1 MAINF
6 PNSPSLN
13 DTYSYGGNTWQW
25 DGESW
30 TSLGQTPDA
39 GPQGPQGPSG
49 PAGAGAD
56 LYITANSASNTLTNT
71 INFINTATVTVA
83 VSNTNGITNVA
94 FTSLGGGGGGG
105 SGTGNPGSTRDI
117 FVGDGNTS
125 IYSLNVTPT
134 NENHTLVFIN
144 YILQTNTSYNVVNA
158 NIEFTSPPPTN
169 SDIIVYTIGDSGPQG
184 PQGVVGP
191 QGPQGNF
198 GPQGPQGPSGPTGAA
213 GIGTGNPGAF
223 RDVFTGDG
231 NTTTYV
237 LNVSPT
243 SANHTLIFVDAIL
256 QSNAAYTLANNDEL
270 IFNVAPDA
278 NTKIIAYTIGDSG
291 PQGPTGPSGSSGS
304 VGPQGPQGPR
314 GNPSTYDIFT
324 GDGNTLNF
332 VLSTTPNNANGVLVF
347 VDRVLQ
353 RNVDYSV
360 NNATIVFVS
369 APEANSV
376 VDAYTIE
383 GAGPQGPQGP
393 SGPAGTADISGTTS
407 NTQIV
412 FNLDGSPKS
421 VSNLTFNLN
430 GNVFSVSS
438 TLTANVSNNNVTVG
452 NSVYVTGEVS
462 CNNLVETST
471 IAIKE
476 NINPIN
482 DALSVIKQL
491 LGVTYNKIDHE
502 KLEAGLIAE
511 QVATVAPTLVS
522 YDEDGKPIGV
532 YYTKITAY
540 LIEAIKQLEEQ
551 VKKLENK

>member
-13 DTYSYGGNTWQW
+13 DIHSHGGSSWLW
-25 DGESW
+25 DGVSW
-30 TSLGQTPDA
+30 ISLGQTPDTGPQ

-49 PAGAGAD
+49 ANGTSGVNGPQGPQGPAGPTGPSG
-56 LYITANSASNTLTNT
+56 T
-71 INFINTATVTVA
+71 
-83 VSNTNGITNVA
+83 
-94 FTSLGGGGGGG
+94 
-105 SGTGNPGSTRDI
+105 GTGNPGSTRNI
-117 FVGDGNTS
+117 YVGDGTTNTFA
-125 IYSLNVTPT
+125 LTVPPT
-134 NENHTLVFIN
+134 SEEHTLVFIN
-144 YILQTNTSYNVVNA
+144 YVLQTNASYNVVNA
-158 NIEFTSPPPTN
+158 NVVFTSAPANN
-169 SDIIVYTIGDSGPQG
+169 SDIIIYTIGDSGPQG

-198 GPQGPQGPSGPTGAA
+198 GPQGPQGPSGPTGVA
-213 GIGTGNPGAF
+213 GVGTGNPGAF

-243 SANHTLIFVDAIL
+243 SANHTLIFVDAVL

-270 IFNVAPDA
+270 IFNVAPDV

-291 PQGPTGPSGSSGS
+291 PQGPTGPSGSAGS
-304 VGPQGPQGPR
+304 TGPQGPQGPR

-407 NTQIV
+407 NNQIV
-412 FNLDGSPKS
+412 FNLDGSPEG

-438 TLTANVSNNNVTVG
+438 TLTANVSNNNVTIG
-452 NSVYVTGEVS
+452 NSVYVTSEVR

-471 IAIKE
+471 MAIKE
-476 NINPIN
+476 NIIPIVG
-482 DALSVIKQL
+482 ALDIIEQL
-491 LGVTYNKIDHE
+491 NGVTYNRIGVNKT
-502 KLEAGLIAE
+502 EAGLIAE
-511 QVATVAPTLVS
+511 QVAGVAPELVVF
-522 YDEDGKPIGV
+522 DENGKPMGV
-532 YYTKITAY
+532 YYTKVTAY
-540 LIEAIKQLEEQ
+540 LIESVKELLDQI
-551 VKKLENK
+551 KKLENK

>member
-1 MAINF
+1 M
-6 PNSPSLN
+6 
-13 DTYSYGGNTWQW
+13 
-25 DGESW
+25 
-30 TSLGQTPDA
+30 
-39 GPQGPQGPSG
+39 
-49 PAGAGAD
+49 
-56 LYITANSASNTLTNT
+56 
-71 INFINTATVTVA
+71 
-83 VSNTNGITNVA
+83 
-94 FTSLGGGGGGG
+94 
-105 SGTGNPGSTRDI
+105 
-117 FVGDGNTS
+117 
-125 IYSLNVTPT
+125 
-134 NENHTLVFIN
+134 
-144 YILQTNTSYNVVNA
+144 
-158 NIEFTSPPPTN
+158 
-169 SDIIVYTIGDSGPQG
+169 
-184 PQGVVGP
+184 
-191 QGPQGNF
+191 
-198 GPQGPQGPSGPTGAA
+198 
-213 GIGTGNPGAF
+213 
-223 RDVFTGDG
+223 
-231 NTTTYV
+231 
-237 LNVSPT
+237 
-243 SANHTLIFVDAIL
+243 
-256 QSNAAYTLANNDEL
+256 
-270 IFNVAPDA
+270 
-278 NTKIIAYTIGDSG
+278 
-291 PQGPTGPSGSSGS
+291 
-304 VGPQGPQGPR
+304 
-314 GNPSTYDIFT
+314 
-324 GDGNTLNF
+324 
-332 VLSTTPNNANGVLVF
+332 LVF

-393 SGPAGTADISGTTS
+393 SGPAGTANISATTS